1 MLPSIPTIVNQDN
14 YLAIWLCLVRQTCYS
29 CLVSNGEQRWGG
41 ENNLAS
47 HLCPI
52 NCKSPG
58 KGKKC
63 LSQTEP
69 SLNFTSRGG
78 VYIAGKGDAG
88 GGVSACLGPSVV
100 PLCFYVWGRACVILV
115 DFKGYLASSDC
126 IHSKQS
132 KALQIYAFYRGL
144 MKRESTLTL

>member
-41 ENNLAS
+41 EGENNLAS

-58 KGKKC
+58 EGKKMFVIN
-63 LSQTEP
+63 TEP
-69 SLNFTSRGG
+69 SLNFTGRGG
-78 VYIAGKGDAG
+78 VYITGEGDAG

-100 PLCFYVWGRACVILV
+100 PLCSYV
-115 DFKGYLASSDC
+115 
-126 IHSKQS
+126 
-132 KALQIYAFYRGL
+132 
-144 MKRESTLTL
+144 